1 MKNECLNCS
10 KRYIGCHDSCES
22 YQKFKANRELIY
34 KSKLDQQNKYF
45 SKIR

>member
-10 KRYIGCHDSCES
+10 KRYIGCHDTCES
-22 YQKFKANRELIY
+22 YQKFKTNRELISQNR
-34 KSKLDQQNKYF
+34 SKEFSKYF